1 MKKLILLLLIP
12 LIIISFKNYKK
23 ISHNIYDELCDFN
36 LIKNQ
41 NLIIKNLWLGNH
53 KSSVDKDFLTKNNI
67 KLIINLSK
75 DLPFT
80 DLENIDKFRVAIHDN
95 RSQESDIG
103 MIQNFHHCYSLIDN
117 KLSNNQSVLIHCRAG
132 MQRSAALLA
141 LYLMRKNNYSF
152 DKAKS
157 IIKKERC
164 IAFYPVVNFI
174 GPIRYFE
181 AKFY

>member
-1 MKKLILLLLIP
+1 
-12 LIIISFKNYKK
+12 
-23 ISHNIYDELCDFN
+23 
-36 LIKNQ
+36 
-41 NLIIKNLWLGNH
+41 
-53 KSSVDKDFLTKNNI
+53 
-67 KLIINLSK
+67 
-75 DLPFT
+75 
-80 DLENIDKFRVAIHDN
+80 
-95 RSQESDIG
+95 

-141 LYLMRKNNYSF
+141 LYLMKKNKYSF

-174 GPIRYFE
+174 GPIKYFE
-181 AKFY
+181 TKFY